1 MKGEGMGFK
10 GPETESSSNEMNF
23 IGKGTYVEG
32 QIVAEGNLRI
42 SGRVKGKVVT
52 KDLLTVSPSG
62 EIDGE
67 VEAKDAVVGGTI
79 KGKIKVM
86 QKLELEA
93 KAKVHGDIDTRVLII
108 DEGAIFHG
116 NSVMGE
122 KKPEI
127 GVPIQKNEFKK

>member
-1 MKGEGMGFK
+1 MGFK
-10 GPETESSSNEMNF
+10 GNEPVATSNEMNF

-42 SGRVKGKVVT
+42 SGKVKGKVVT

-67 VEAKDAVVGGTI
+67 VEAKDAVIGGTI
-79 KGKIKVM
+79 KGKVKVA

-93 KAKVHGDIDTRVLII
+93 KAKVMGDIDTKTLII
-108 DEGAIFHG
+108 DEGAVFHG
-116 NSVMGE
+116 NSIMGE
-122 KKPEI
+122 SKPP
-127 GVPIQKNEFKK
+127 VANPLQKNEFKK